1 MYFGDDFD
9 AILDALEADEA
20 FDDQFTTAVNDVSIE
35 LSKFAR
41 CNRFLRSFKPSLG
54 PSLILDHTKM

>member
-20 FDDQFTTAVNDVSIE
+20 FDDQFTTAANDVSIE
-35 LSKFAR
+35 LSKFA
-41 CNRFLRSFKPSLG
+41 
-54 PSLILDHTKM
+54 